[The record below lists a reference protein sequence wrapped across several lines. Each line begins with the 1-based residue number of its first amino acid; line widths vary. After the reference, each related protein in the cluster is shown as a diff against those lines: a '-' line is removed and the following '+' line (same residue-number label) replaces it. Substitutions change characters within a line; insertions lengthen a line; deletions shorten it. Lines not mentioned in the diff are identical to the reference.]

1 MERFKKI
8 FGWVLKAFG
17 AMALLFILFIVG
29 VYFFSR
35 QERALAREFLLLA
48 GQENYESAFEL
59 TSNEMRNVYPLQ
71 MLKSQF
77 ETIQPYTS
85 VSFNNVHI
93 GSGKTTLSGTATTD
107 ENCVSL
113 ITFVIE
119 DDRIST
125 FQIDNPCLVHQVA
138 A

>member
-35 QERALAREFLLLA
+35 
-48 GQENYESAFEL
+48 QENYESAFEL

-125 FQIDNPCLVHQVA
+125 FQIDNPCLVDQVA